1 MNECVCSYKINK
13 FQLCAQ
19 VFSVSQRMHWYNSF
33 GHIAFFT
40 VQYTDFFYFFL
51 LHTLFTAHSYA
62 FNMSA
67 ELQAQPHT
75 CSFQAYALQ
84 GEARSTDETIHQ
96 NVIP

>member
-1 MNECVCSYKINK
+1 MKIMYICSTPVLVKI
-13 FQLCAQ
+13 
-19 VFSVSQRMHWYNSF
+19 
-33 GHIAFFT
+33 
-40 VQYTDFFYFFL
+40 
-51 LHTLFTAHSYA
+51 LHGIPNTSWPCSSCG

-75 CSFQAYALQ
+75 CSFQAHALQ